1 MSNFALSTSDN
12 YGDVIAG
19 LNYALSNLGTFNAD
33 TAANVLVANT
43 TTGEITT
50 TSVNAGGYSST
61 TIVSYLYQYMDVKY
75 ANSSTGSSGF
85 SSNSANKSYYGLY
98 NTANT
103 SISSNPADYQW
114 YRVTGGFGTTKGL
127 YYQTIGGRQVQFFP
141 NVSAPTNS
149 FIAVPDNTALNLDTV
164 TSAQNNQI
172 VNVNAYYQANIQPA
186 TPSGGTYNF
195 TTFTLTAPSGWSANI
210 PSSANTSVYVSSAAF
225 TGNSSATS
233 VPPATSWTV
242 PALYTSSFQGNT
254 GPAGARGFVPM
265 GFVITASDPTTYSNT
280 QFTTAYSSSRTN
292 ASPPI
297 GLGFSPIQ
305 YDTSQFA
312 YQNLFTGNTITVV
325 KQYDGSGWTSVV
337 GNVVSGGL
345 FVPGSINANTLNANQ
360 VYALTIAS
368 TNANV
373 SDFTSNGFWMQSST
387 GDARLAGT
395 TSIGNNLIVGQ
406 NAQIGANL
414 NVGTNATIG
423 ASLVVGQDAQIGA
436 NLNVGSGAI
445 IGTNLTVGN
454 NAVVGGGITIGADA
468 QIGGNL
474 RISGLVT
481 GGNLNSSTVI
491 TTTIVNQAVSQGI
504 GQSSGNNVSFN
515 SPRSDNNTNSSVYY
529 VYPYAFAN
537 IVPANYPSQ
546 TTAYVNANFSG
557 YFYTANTA
565 TITAYGSLLLSRDG
579 GATWAVKSKATYQ
592 FNATGGG
599 FSNQYF
605 YINPAFTWIDVPLQT
620 PVFGNTISYAVG
632 FSIGGATANAVTP
645 VTQLTFYTGTTV
657 AQLLKR

>member
-1 MSNFALSTSDN
+1 MSTFALDVSSN
-12 YGDVIAG
+12 PGDIISG
-19 LNYALSNLGTFNAD
+19 LNYALANLGTFNSAN
-33 TAANVLVANT
+33 AANVLVANVS
-43 TTGEITT
+43 TGEITT

-75 ANSSTGSSGF
+75 ANSSTGGSGF

-114 YRVTGGFGTTKGL
+114 YQVTGGFGTTKGL

-141 NVSAPTNS
+141 SNVAPTNS
-149 FIAVPDNTALNLDTV
+149 FIAVPDSTALNLDTV

-210 PSSANTSVYVSSAAF
+210 PSSANTSVYVSTAAF
-225 TGNSSATS
+225 TGNSNSTS
-233 VPPATSWTV
+233 VPPATGWTV
-242 PALYTSSFQGNT
+242 PSLYTSSFQGNT

-265 GFVITASDPTTYSNT
+265 GFVITASDPTTYSNA

-325 KQYDGSGWTSVV
+325 KQYDGAGWTSVV

-360 VYALTIAS
+360 IYALTIAS

-373 SDFTSNGFWMQSST
+373 GDFASNGFWMQSST

-395 TSIGNNLIVGQ
+395 TSVGNNLI
-406 NAQIGANL
+406 
-414 NVGTNATIG
+414 
-423 ASLVVGQDAQIGA
+423 VGQDAQIGA
-436 NLNVGSGAI
+436 NLNVGASAV

-454 NAVVGGGITIGADA
+454 NAVIGGGITIGADA

-481 GGNLNSSTVI
+481 GGNLNSNTVI
-491 TTTIVNQAVSQGI
+491 TTTIVSQAVSQGI
-504 GQSSGNNVSFN
+504 GQSSGNNISFT
-515 SPRSDNNTNSSVYY
+515 SPRSDNNTSSSIYY

-537 IVPANYPSQ
+537 IVPSNYPSQ

-557 YFYTANTA
+557 FFYTANTA
-565 TITAYGSLLLSRDG
+565 TITAYGSLLRSRDG
-579 GATWAVKSKATYQ
+579 GNTWANLSKATYV

-599 FSNQYF
+599 FTNQYF
-605 YINPAFTWIDVPLQT
+605 YINPAFTWVDFPLPT
-620 PVFGNTISYAVG
+620 PTVGNTVSYAVA
-632 FSIGGATANAVTP
+632 FSIGGATANAQTQ